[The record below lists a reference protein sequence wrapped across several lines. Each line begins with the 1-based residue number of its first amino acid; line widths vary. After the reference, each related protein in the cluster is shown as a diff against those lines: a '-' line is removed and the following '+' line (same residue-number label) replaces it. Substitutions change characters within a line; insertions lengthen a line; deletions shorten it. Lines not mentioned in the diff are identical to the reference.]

1 MARLCQ
7 SLEAE
12 NSANTRDMIIY
23 CKEVNQ
29 TSHTMNDT
37 LVTFVRHGKNNFG
50 LDGTPWHA
58 GPHLSLEGWEQANKT
73 GRYLRSFVFD
83 AVLSSDMNRAAD
95 TAKAICKYQKK
106 IGVKKI
112 IFCRELAEHNEI
124 VYGHPTKKKLDKDGE
139 WAKARRTVKF
149 FKEIL
154 KKYKGQRVLIAAHG
168 NVIRACF
175 GAALGFP
182 IHYSPE
188 INSFNCSLTT
198 IAMRGQKLKAIF
210 NINYT
215 DHLGEFSFQR
225 RLEQV
230 KFISDYS
237 KLINGDNGCGPVKAS
252 AKVKKR

>member
-1 MARLCQ
+1 
-7 SLEAE
+7 
-12 NSANTRDMIIY
+12 
-23 CKEVNQ
+23 
-29 TSHTMNDT
+29 MNDT
-37 LVTFVRHGKNNFG
+37 LVTFVRHGKNAFG

-73 GRYLRSFVFD
+73 GRYLKSFAFD
-83 AVLSSDMNRAAD
+83 VVLSSDMNRAAD
-95 TAKAICKYQKK
+95 TAKTICRYQKK

-124 VYGHPTKKKLDKDGE
+124 VYGFPTKKKVDRDGE
-139 WAKARRTVKF
+139 WAKARLAVKF

-154 KKYKGQRVLIAAHG
+154 KKYKGQRVLIVAHG

-175 GAALGFP
+175 GATLGFP
-182 IHYSPE
+182 IHYAPE
-188 INSFNCSLTT
+188 INSFNCSITT
-198 IAMRGQKLKAIF
+198 LAMRGPKLKAIF

-215 DHLGEFSFQR
+215 DHLGEFSFQK

-237 KLINGDNGCGPVKAS
+237 KLINGDVSCECRPL
-252 AKVKKR
+252 KVKKVPAKRKK